1 MAKHIILCIVT
12 GGEAVITMVII
23 FVKYLILEQEQNS
36 LIVDV
41 MKHRIITT
49 SIIWNILLY
58 HDEKYVSLF
67 DFVSLLGLHLL
78 FFC

>member
-12 GGEAVITMVII
+12 GGGAVITMVII